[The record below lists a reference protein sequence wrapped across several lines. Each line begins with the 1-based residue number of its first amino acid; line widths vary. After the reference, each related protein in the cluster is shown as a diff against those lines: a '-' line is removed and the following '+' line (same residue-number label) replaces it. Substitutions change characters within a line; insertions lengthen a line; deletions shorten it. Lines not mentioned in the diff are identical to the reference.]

1 MGVTTTP
8 CIVKWIGDVC
18 VQVCVSEK
26 PASIIG
32 YVCDCKEIRVSIVFE
47 SFSKEAC
54 ILGENYLLKIT
65 ENKSL
70 GLLLCP
76 R

>member
-1 MGVTTTP
+1 MY
-8 CIVKWIGDVC
+8 
-18 VQVCVSEK
+18 VCVSEK

-32 YVCDCKEIRVSIVFE
+32 YICDCKEIRVFLVFE
-47 SFSKEAC
+47 SFSKEPC
-54 ILGENYLLKIT
+54 ILGENHLLKIT
-65 ENKSL
+65 ENKPL